1 MNKRTIVASLNEI
14 ANQLDNNGLF
24 REANEVTQVMVKLS
38 QYELSEQEIANSA
51 IANARSIFSDGDKR
65 KALQELGTAGLKIKD
80 PAVKRQLL
88 TVYTELRKSNPPAK
102 MPKLEEAP
110 VSAPDTPGKK
120 GNSIFDKYPVP
131 APGTGG
137 TKERGI
143 FEKYP
148 IPKPGTMGTDPLP
161 DSPQDTVPDSP
172 KPENKPNVGNKPGT
186 SSTKPSAPGMPSN
199 PGSSKPSAPKSA
211 DGLDRWVNKAE
222 NIYSAWVTKGAKPG
236 SSAFGLI
243 KDVVDYMQNVK
254 SRLPSSLH
262 SSANAKIIKVQK
274 MMQDIFDGMPDPT
287 KTVGVMPYYGVSGV
301 KGKSVNPFAEG
312 NRLEGKKLDYQAD
325 YESKRY

>member
-1 MNKRTIVASLNEI
+1 MNNKQIVASLNQI
-14 ANQLDNNGLF
+14 ANELDSNGLYQ
-24 REANEVTQVMVKLS
+24 EANVVTNVMVKIS
-38 QYELSEQEIANSA
+38 QSDLQYSGSSKYKPYAN
-51 IANARSIFSDGDKR
+51 
-65 KALQELGTAGLKIKD
+65 L
-80 PAVKRQLL
+80 
-88 TVYTELRKSNPPAK
+88 
-102 MPKLEEAP
+102 
-110 VSAPDTPGKK
+110 
-120 GNSIFDKYPVP
+120 
-131 APGTGG
+131 
-137 TKERGI
+137 
-143 FEKYP
+143 
-148 IPKPGTMGTDPLP
+148 
-161 DSPQDTVPDSP
+161 SPQSV
-172 KPENKPNVGNKPGT
+172 NVGNAAGST
-186 SSTKPSAPGMPSN
+186 AGSSTTDEQTFNQAIEHIKTLLNMGEKEGAKSIFFDTLEKLTEPAQREKFRNTYYELTAPSASPNAPVTKPNAPSTPIGTPKPSVPGKPSQPSSKPGMPSN

-312 NRLEGKKLDYQAD
+312 DRLEGKKLDYQAD